1 MTDSTRTLHT
11 YQTHAGT
18 LVRQFRQLL
27 GLTQEQFAG
36 RMGVTL
42 PTINRW
48 ENDRSKP
55 SPLALLRIKTMLH
68 DLMQSSAE
76 PYRMGAQDLL
86 ARYFADENCTAK
98 TQRTQK

>member
-1 MTDSTRTLHT
+1 MRVSSARALTADST
-11 YQTHAGT
+11 QAST

-27 GLTQEQFAG
+27 GLTQEQFAA

-55 SPLALLRIKTMLH
+55 SPLALLRIETMLN
-68 DLMQSSAE
+68 DLAQSPSKALQT
-76 PYRMGAQDLL
+76 GAQQLL
-86 ARYFADENCTAK
+86 VRYFSNAL
-98 TQRTQK
+98 